1 VAADDRLRV
10 MLRLSLTP
18 NVGPVTFARLIE
30 KFGDPERIFDADTR
44 ELTSVDGVGP
54 AIASHLRSVSDAQ
67 VDAELEAAE
76 KHSVRIIPWGD
87 DAYPKNL
94 SRIPDPPLVLY
105 VRGELKPSDD
115 LAIAMVGTRHPSLY
129 GRKQAR
135 RLASGLASFGFTVVS
150 GMARGIDTECHEG
163 ALAAGG
169 RTIAVLGTGLAVIY
183 PPENAQLFERIV
195 RSGAAVSE
203 FPMMLG
209 VSDPGQFPRRNRI
222 ISGLS
227 LGVIVVEAGPTSG
240 ALITARHAMEQNR
253 DVFAVPGMVDAPGS
267 HGCHRLI
274 RDGACLV
281 ENPAD
286 VVEQLGPLAA
296 PVATA
301 DAGTVQRPQALSLND
316 REKQLYSL
324 LDGAPCTVDELADE
338 TGLGVSEVNS
348 TLTVLEMRRLVKRL
362 PGPQFAKM

>member
-1 VAADDRLRV
+1 MAADARLRV

-18 NVGPVTFARLIE
+18 NVGPVTFARLME
-30 KFGDPERIFDADTR
+30 KFGEPERIFGADTR
-44 ELTSVDGVGP
+44 ELMSVDGVGQ
-54 AIASHLRSVSDAQ
+54 AIASQLRSVSDAQ

-76 KHSVRIIPWGD
+76 KHQVRIIPLGD
-87 DAYPKNL
+87 ESYPKNVL
-94 SRIPDPPLVLY
+94 RIPDPPLVLY
-105 VRGELKPSDD
+105 VRGELKASDD
-115 LAIAMVGTRHPSLY
+115 LAIAMVGTRQPSFY

-135 RLASGLASFGFTVVS
+135 RLAAGLSSYGFTIVS

-169 RTIAVLGTGLAVIY
+169 RTIAVLGTGLGVIY
-183 PPENAQLFERIV
+183 PPENAELYMRIV
-195 RSGAAVSE
+195 HSGAAVSE
-203 FPMMLG
+203 FPVMLG
-209 VSDPGQFPRRNRI
+209 ALPGQFPRRNRI
-222 ISGLS
+222 ISGFS

-240 ALITARHAMEQNR
+240 ALITARHAVEQNR

-267 HGCHRLI
+267 QGCHRLI

-301 DAGTVQRPQALSLND
+301 DAGTVSRPQALGLND
-316 REKQLYSL
+316 REKLVYSF
-324 LDGAPCTVDELADE
+324 LDGAPCTVDELAQE
-338 TGLGVSEVNS
+338 TGLGVSELNG

-362 PGPQFAKM
+362 PGQRFAKM